1 MVMDI
6 RPLDWLS
13 GVGGREMRIGGLE
26 AGATAVGAEAG
37 SEVGVAVVPS
47 APQDSVIRTRKATTA
62 NLPRPT
68 RFAIFPRLTRKI
80 IELDR

>member
-13 GVGGREMRIGGLE
+13 GVGGREMGIGELE

-37 SEVGVAVVPS
+37 SEVGVAVVPT
-47 APQDSVIRTRKATTA
+47 APQDSVVRTRKATTA
-62 NLPRPT
+62 DLPRPT
-68 RFAIFPRLTRKI
+68 RFANFTPLSKEDNRA
-80 IELDR
+80 